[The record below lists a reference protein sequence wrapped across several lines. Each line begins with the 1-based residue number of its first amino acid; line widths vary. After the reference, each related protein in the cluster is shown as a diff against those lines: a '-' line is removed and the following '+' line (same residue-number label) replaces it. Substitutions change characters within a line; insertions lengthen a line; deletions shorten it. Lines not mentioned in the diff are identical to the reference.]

1 MKYKFEI
8 LNTKYETNSKFKY
21 PNFKLVIGIL
31 ILFSISCL
39 GFSAYAITGE
49 EIIKKVDANMT
60 FKTARTEARMVIH
73 VDQEVREKTMISYD
87 RGQDTGY
94 AEFLSP
100 ARDKGVKYLKIKDN
114 MWMYLPSVDKVIKI
128 SGAMLRQSMMG
139 SDYSYEDAL
148 ESTKLLEKYTATL
161 VSEEVV
167 PLTFRQGEKTVTRDR
182 LCYVV
187 DLTAKVKDVT
197 YYRRVVYVDKE
208 LFVPAKEDLFAMSG
222 KKLKEMTLGDI
233 KRFGARHDPMYMTM
247 SNLLR
252 ANSKT
257 EMFVTKME
265 FDIPVDPKVFTQ
277 GNLTK

>member
-1 MKYKFEI
+1 
-8 LNTKYETNSKFKY
+8 
-21 PNFKLVIGIL
+21 
-31 ILFSISCL
+31 
-39 GFSAYAITGE
+39 
-49 EIIKKVDANMT
+49 
-60 FKTARTEARMVIH
+60 MVIH

-139 SDYSYEDAL
+139 SDFSYEDAL
-148 ESTKLLEKYTATL
+148 ESSKLLEKYTATL
-161 VSEEVV
+161 AGEEKI
-167 PLTFRQGEKTVTRDR
+167 GDR
-182 LCYVV
+182 NCYVV
-187 DLTAKVKDVT
+187 DLVAKVKEVT
-197 YYRRVVYVDKE
+197 YYERKIWVDKE
-208 LFVPAKEDLFAMSG
+208 RFIPLREDLFALSG
-222 KKLKEMTLGDI
+222 KRLKEMTLGDVRRI
-233 KRFGARHDPMYMTM
+233 GRRYYPMYMTM

-252 ANSKT
+252 QNSRT
-257 EMFVTKME
+257 EMFITKME